1 MHNKKIATNTFYQIV
16 TKILTSG
23 SGFVITILI
32 ARYFGARGY
41 GEFAKITAFVSLFYL
56 IADFGL
62 NAIFLQLEEKEAR
75 FSHLLSLRLL
85 LSLVIVIL
93 VNSIILFL
101 PFNRS
106 QDTGFPPSLRLGS
119 FIFSLTIIF
128 QAILLSSSAIF
139 QKKFRYD
146 LYMLSVGAGTLFMLL
161 LVFIFSIMQKPL
173 ELILFSYVIGSAVS
187 SVISILVLGENIKPF
202 SVNADFSKKIL
213 KDSLPLALMLF
224 FNLVYFRIDIIILS
238 LFKSTID
245 VALYGYAYKY
255 FEFLLA
261 IPLFLSNAIYP
272 LLLQTLKN
280 LRKYYEISQKYL
292 LIFFLFSIAIA
303 IPAWIFAPFIA
314 IVKKDFIPS
323 VLVFKI
329 LLLSLPVFF
338 LTNILQWILI
348 TRNKKAYLLKIYILA
363 AIINMLLNLL
373 FIPKYS
379 YIASAIITGV
389 SEALIL
395 ILLFYKF
402 TALKFQE
409 TKKPLTNIPHR
420 FEKA

>member
-1 MHNKKIATNTFYQIV
+1 
-16 TKILTSG
+16 
-23 SGFVITILI
+23 
-32 ARYFGARGY
+32 
-41 GEFAKITAFVSLFYL
+41 
-56 IADFGL
+56 
-62 NAIFLQLEEKEAR
+62 
-75 FSHLLSLRLL
+75 
-85 LSLVIVIL
+85 
-93 VNSIILFL
+93 
-101 PFNRS
+101 
-106 QDTGFPPSLRLGS
+106 
-119 FIFSLTIIF
+119 
-128 QAILLSSSAIF
+128 
-139 QKKFRYD
+139 
-146 LYMLSVGAGTLFMLL
+146 
-161 LVFIFSIMQKPL
+161 
-173 ELILFSYVIGSAVS
+173 
-187 SVISILVLGENIKPF
+187 
-202 SVNADFSKKIL
+202 
-213 KDSLPLALMLF
+213 MLF